1 MAGSCARQWERVI
14 EPCRQAE
21 ASRGE
26 LDCKAGAMVYR
37 AMALKRL
44 GREEE
49 ARKVLAEAEKILA
62 EPIRTR
68 SGSNWW
74 DLDIC
79 ELALEEAR
87 QLFDQPSKP

>member
-44 GREEE
+44 GREQE
-49 ARKVLAEAEKILA
+49 ARQVLAQTEELVG
-62 EPIRTR
+62 EIRTR
-68 SGSNWW
+68 SSASWW
-74 DLDIC
+74 EVEIC
-79 ELALEEAR
+79 HLTLEEAR
-87 QLFDQPSKP
+87 QLIGPPPKP